1 MSARVLSLMALML
14 CLSACTFNPY
24 REWEFRQLVARAEQ
38 GDPQAMA
45 DVAATYD
52 RACRGQCAFGP
63 WLPACD
69 EAARDDWAQRVSNT
83 APTAAAGT
91 SPMPRN

>member
-1 MSARVLSLMALML
+1 MIRALSLMVLML
-14 CLSACTFNPY
+14 CLGACTFNPY
-24 REWEFRQLVARAEQ
+24 KEWEFRQLVSRAEQ
-38 GDPQAMA
+38 GDLQAQA

-69 EAARDDWAQRVSNT
+69 EAARDDWSQRVSST
-83 APTAAAGT
+83 VPTVAAGT
-91 SPMPRN
+91 SPTPRN

>member
-1 MSARVLSLMALML
+1 MIRALSLMAMML
-14 CLSACTFNPY
+14 YLGACTFNPY
-24 REWEFRQLVARAEQ
+24 KEWEFRQLVTKAEQ
-38 GDPQAMA
+38 GDPQAQA

-69 EAARDDWAQRVSNT
+69 EAARDYWNARVSST
-83 APTAAAGT
+83 VPTVAAGT
-91 SPMPRN
+91 SPTPRN